1 MPKATCSVGLLCQP
15 HPDTPCAVLKALNWI
30 SWCAGLSTGLACIGR
45 QAAGLYSRGCALANA
60 RSVCARSKRK
70 PRQALSSHLG
80 AEPQHAA
87 APPPAWPHSGGGAA
101 EGSSRSGGATARDG
115 AGASPARV
123 LGGRGPPDPGALAG
137 DTPPLAKRPR
147 AAWGAAAT
155 HAGGGCGEP
164 RNAAP
169 GPAAGFGLGASAFAP
184 PLARGAGAPPPRV
197 PFLAR
202 LEARAACADAGPEHG
217 MDPGP
222 APARRRRNGVLLAP
236 AALRAARLE
245 APGADASAVAAIA
258 LARLSAGRGAG
269 AAGAGG
275 RAAGYNLLA
284 DAGAQDISPEASSE
298 GPPARR
304 PRAHPA
310 HARAPKRAA
319 AGPARTARRGGGGG
333 GGGGVRQRA
342 AAAAA
347 GALMLPA
354 ASMVPKMARPPLHP
368 RHTARPQRAA
378 GACVQLP

>member
-1 MPKATCSVGLLCQP
+1 LARGLQP
-15 HPDTPCAVLKALNWI
+15 
-30 SWCAGLSTGLACIGR
+30 GLACISL
-45 QAAGLYSRGCALANA
+45 QAAGPCRHGCPPANA
-60 RSVCARSKRK
+60 VYFRARSKRK

-80 AEPQHAA
+80 TEPQHAA
-87 APPPAWPHSGGGAA
+87 APPPAWPPSGGDAA
-101 EGSSRSGGATARDG
+101 HSSSRSGGAA
-115 AGASPARV
+115 PAKS
-123 LGGRGPPDPGALAG
+123 LGLGERPDPGALAR

-164 RNAAP
+164 RGAAP
-169 GPAAGFGLGASAFAP
+169 GPAAGFGLGTSAFAP
-184 PLARGAGAPPPRV
+184 PLARGAGAPPPRA

-202 LEARAACADAGPEHG
+202 LEARAACADAGPERG
-217 MDPGP
+217 TGPGP

-245 APGADASAVAAIA
+245 APGVDASAVAAIA
-258 LARLSAGRGAG
+258 LARLSAGLGAG
-269 AAGAGG
+269 AASAGG
-275 RAAGYNLLA
+275 RAAGYDLWA

-310 HARAPKRAA
+310 HARAPTRAA